1 MRRSWPAYLLVVIV
15 AAAAGVA
22 IAGFPKSEPKLIIP
36 AQTTSTSAT
45 TAVDPPSSTTSV
57 AQSLAPVPTT
67 TPPTT
72 QVAESSTTGAP
83 ATTPSTTTTPPPTS
97 AAAFNVDRS
106 TVRLVIANANGRT
119 GLASGNAARLAALG
133 YTQIDL
139 GDATQKRLQTT
150 VYYRHGFIEQ
160 AGAVAADLGIADVPL
175 LEIPA
180 DLAQPLTNS
189 DDAGDVIV
197 LLGADAPL

>member
-22 IAGFPKSEPKLIIP
+22 IAGFPTSEPKLIIP
-36 AQTTSTSAT
+36 AQSSSTSTSVEAS
-45 TAVDPPSSTTSV
+45 SSTTSIV
-57 AQSLAPVPTT
+57 QSLAPVPTT
-67 TPPTT
+67 TPP
-72 QVAESSTTGAP
+72 STAATLPPAP
-83 ATTPSTTTTPPPTS
+83 EAPTKTTPPPTTSVPPTS
-97 AAAFNVDRS
+97 APAFGVDRS
-106 TVRLVIANANGRT
+106 TVRLVVANANGRT

-133 YTQIDL
+133 YTQINL
-139 GDATQKRLQTT
+139 GDAAQKRLQTT
-150 VYYRHGFIEQ
+150 VYYRHGFLEQ
-160 AGAVAADLGIADVPL
+160 AGAVAADLAIADVPL
-175 LEIPA
+175 LEMPA